1 MTWAGGNIY
10 DLNTDLFRRAL
21 KDKEDDVVGMCFPD
35 THRHNTS
42 VLLDGI
48 EYARI
53 IEILAPYTIT
63 FDDTGGGWICNLIGS
78 NNNILTRTN
87 LSSVQVA
94 PHNSAGLVQMA
105 EIQHGIFN
113 GVVTVDVTGV
123 AGTVYPIG
131 TPMSPVNNLQ
141 DAKIIA
147 NYRGFTTIFV
157 VGEFTVANVDLTGF
171 TLKGINAAN
180 CSITL
185 ESSAVLTRCELRD
198 VQVSGYLDGE
208 CLLRDCYV
216 NGINYFNGIFH
227 ECAFTEAP
235 VILSGMF
242 PALFLNCSS
251 ASSSDQLAVI
261 DCANGTTPLI
271 MRDWIGC
278 MKIINRNIDEVY
290 SCINFN
296 GYCELDSSIIA
307 GGWDMSGTGD
317 LVDNSTGTAVVD
329 HSKLVHGDEI
339 AESVWRYTR

>member
-1 MTWAGGNIY
+1 MA
-10 DLNTDLFRRAL
+10 
-21 KDKEDDVVGMCFPD
+21 FPK
-35 THRHNTS
+35 THNHNTS
-42 VLLDGI
+42 VLLGGI

-63 FDDTGGGWICNLIGS
+63 FDDTGGAWVCNLIGS
-78 NNNILTRTN
+78 NNNILDRTN
-87 LSSVQVA
+87 LTTVQIRSN
-94 PHNSAGLVQMA
+94 NSAGLVQMS
-105 EIQHGIFN
+105 EIQHDIFN
-113 GVVTVDVTGV
+113 GVVTLDVTGV

-180 CSITL
+180 SRITL
-185 ESSAVLTRCELRD
+185 ESSAVLIRCEFRD
-198 VQVSGYLDGE
+198 IQVSGYLDGE

-216 NGINYFNGIFH
+216 NGVNYFSGIFH
-227 ECAFTEAP
+227 ECAFTETP

-242 PALFLNCSS
+242 PAIFLNCSS
-251 ASSSDQLAVI
+251 ASATDANVII
-261 DCANGTTPLI
+261 DCANGSTPLVI
-271 MRDWIGC
+271 RGWMGC
-278 MKIINRNIDEVY
+278 MKIINRNQDNVY

-296 GYCELDSSIIA
+296 GYCELDSSITA
-307 GGWDMSGTGD
+307 GGWDISGTGD
-317 LVDNSTGTAVVD
+317 LVDHSAGTAIVD

-339 AESVWRYTR
+339 ASAVWRYTR